1 MTKEIEV
8 EGFGAFAEAL
18 EGIYNRP
25 AIPATTG
32 ATTGDVL
39 TLGSDGPEW
48 AEVPKELP
56 DTTGASTGDVLTL
69 GASGPEWATPSG
81 GVSYSTTEREVG
93 TWIDGSIVYELTID
107 KSSSPVTVSALQW
120 AVFDT
125 LPEKVNV
132 IDGFSFTYDS
142 TNDEIEYTT
151 TPMLFNC
158 DTTGKLNV
166 FNLRSNTAMT
176 VRVVTIRYIKPTV

>member
-25 AIPATTG
+25 AIPDTTG

-56 DTTGASTGDVLTL
+56 DTTGATTGDVLSL
-69 GASGPEWATPSG
+69 GASGPEWATPAGGGGGAFIDTANLITSG
-81 GVSYSTTEREVG
+81 TVNGYETLSYTATQDCCVTFMINPVSGYTTYIK
-93 TWIDGSIVYELTID
+93 IDN
-107 KSSSPVTVSALQW
+107 VTVKSFYGNFGNNAGLGYEDCMFLKAGQ
-120 AVFDT
+120 T
-125 LPEKVNV
+125 L
-132 IDGFSFTYDS
+132 
-142 TNDEIEYTT
+142 
-151 TPMLFNC
+151 
-158 DTTGKLNV
+158 
-166 FNLRSNTAMT
+166 TANNNANYPGSYH
-176 VRVVTIRYIKPTV
+176 VYGLK